1 MVSFV
6 EFFLKIYF
14 SYFFFVFLAPKIP
27 KITRE
32 EANAERL
39 SQIPGI
45 QRLGPIHKSSSP
57 VQLTESETEYTVSC
71 VKHCFTNHMI
81 FQVRFSFYLFVVP
94 CLKAF

>member
-1 MVSFV
+1 M
-6 EFFLKIYF
+6 
-14 SYFFFVFLAPKIP
+14 FFFILAPKIP

-45 QRLGPIHKSSSP
+45 SRLGPIHKSSSP

-81 FQVRFSFYLFVVP
+81 FQVSFFFIKP
-94 CLKAF
+94 

>member
-1 MVSFV
+1 M
-6 EFFLKIYF
+6 IF
-14 SYFFFVFLAPKIP
+14 SAPKIP

-45 QRLGPIHKSSSP
+45 QRLGPIHKSSNP

-71 VKHCFTNHMI
+71 IKHCFTNHMI
-81 FQVRFSFYLFVVP
+81 FQVRFIFFFYSF
-94 CLKAF
+94 